1 MLSNDVQEIIRPAK
15 QIVGYSIRAS
25 LNQILENQIDNKL
38 RSKLASRAEDAKM
51 IGGIV
56 DRKQHLG
63 TDSWGSNDTNVR
75 EIMEPAELAVER
87 EYPNFERFP
96 FAS

>member
-1 MLSNDVQEIIRPAK
+1 
-15 QIVGYSIRAS
+15 
-25 LNQILENQIDNKL
+25 
-38 RSKLASRAEDAKM
+38 M

-96 FAS
+96 SQAKLCTATGSLDHAGLADDW